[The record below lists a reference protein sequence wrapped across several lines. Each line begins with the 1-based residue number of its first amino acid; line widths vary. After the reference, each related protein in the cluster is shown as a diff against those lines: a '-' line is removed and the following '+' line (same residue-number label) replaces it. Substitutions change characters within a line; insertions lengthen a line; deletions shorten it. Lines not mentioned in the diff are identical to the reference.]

1 MSKLEEKQISSEY
14 VYCGKVIKVRVD
26 QARIPNGNVTLREV
40 VEHPGGVAI
49 ALEDEEG
56 KFFLVTQWRYAQ
68 EKEVLEFPAGKRE
81 PGEDPLT
88 TAKREIAEETGYT
101 AKDFVYLGEM
111 IPTGA
116 YDSEVIH
123 MYYAKTDS
131 YVGEHFDDDENL
143 VPEKMTLAEI
153 VKKIMDGEIT
163 DGKTMVMAL
172 KIQEMKRNG

>member
-1 MSKLEEKQISSEY
+1 
-14 VYCGKVIKVRVD
+14 
-26 QARIPNGNVTLREV
+26 
-40 VEHPGGVAI
+40 
-49 ALEDEEG
+49 
-56 KFFLVTQWRYAQ
+56 
-68 EKEVLEFPAGKRE
+68 
-81 PGEDPLT
+81 
-88 TAKREIAEETGYT
+88 
-101 AKDFVYLGEM
+101 M

>member
-101 AKDFVYLGEM
+101 AKDFVNLGEM

-143 VPEKMTLAEI
+143 VPERMTLAEI
-153 VKKIMDGEIT
+153 VKKIMDREIT